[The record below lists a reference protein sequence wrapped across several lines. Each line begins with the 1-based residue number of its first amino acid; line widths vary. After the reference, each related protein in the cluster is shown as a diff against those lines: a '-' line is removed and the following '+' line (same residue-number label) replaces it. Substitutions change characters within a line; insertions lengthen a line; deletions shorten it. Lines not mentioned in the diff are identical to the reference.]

1 MVAQDAHDPHG
12 HDSHAIHAHAAPT
25 GFWRK
30 YIFSLDHKVIG
41 IQYWCLALVAVFV
54 GLTLSVLMRFH
65 LIYPSAKM
73 WNLPIW
79 KSVFNGQQMTPE
91 MYLTLMTMHG

>member
-25 GFWRK
+25 GFIRK

-41 IQYWCLALVAVFV
+41 LQYYFLALTRGVRRHVPVAADAHPHDLAD
-54 GLTLSVLMRFH
+54 GR
-65 LIYPSAKM
+65 ICR
-73 WNLPIW
+73 
-79 KSVFNGQQMTPE
+79 
-91 MYLTLMTMHG
+91 